1 MGDELKSLASKEL
14 VQKLRTEMHDFIN
27 ILSRFDSI
35 NRKLKKGIE
44 LDADQK
50 ILFDQS
56 VADAKLSVGI
66 MRDAIHILD
75 DKI

>member
-1 MGDELKSLASKEL
+1 MSEELKSLGNKEL
-14 VQKLRTEMHDFIN
+14 VQKLRSEMHDFIN
-27 ILSRFDSI
+27 ILSRFDSL

-50 ILFDQS
+50 VMFDQS
-56 VADAKLSVGI
+56 VADAKLSIGK
-66 MRDAIHILD
+66 MRDTIHVLD